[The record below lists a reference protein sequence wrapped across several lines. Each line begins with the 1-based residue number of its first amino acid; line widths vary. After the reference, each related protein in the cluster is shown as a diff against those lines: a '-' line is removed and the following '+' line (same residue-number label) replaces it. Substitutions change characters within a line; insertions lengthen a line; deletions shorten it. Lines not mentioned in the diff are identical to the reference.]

1 MEAKIIIYAIS
12 VVAMFLLFF
21 FIAKE
26 VQKAPLKIGYVI
38 RLLIKA
44 LFWPIGVF
52 SSIIQV
58 IAKSVAKLIKEDEKV
73 YPSPSLQ
80 RYAAERGIKK
90 DGMTAEMILTEIYE
104 KEKNDE

>member
-1 MEAKIIIYAIS
+1 MEIKVIIYAIS
-12 VVAMFLLFF
+12 VVAMFLLLF

-26 VQKAPLKIGYVI
+26 TQKKPLKIGYII

-44 LFWPIGVF
+44 LFWPINVF
-52 SSIIQV
+52 VSIIQV
-58 IAKSVAKLIKEDEKV
+58 IAKRIVKLIKKEKT
-73 YPSPSLQ
+73 YPSPSLR

-104 KEKNDE
+104 KEKKQ